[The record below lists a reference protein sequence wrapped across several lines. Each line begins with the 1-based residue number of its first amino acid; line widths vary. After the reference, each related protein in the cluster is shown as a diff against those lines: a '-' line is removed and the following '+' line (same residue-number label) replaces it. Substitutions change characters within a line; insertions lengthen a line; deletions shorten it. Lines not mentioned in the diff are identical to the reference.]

1 MNESRLTFIRFDH
14 IQTYTESNG
23 WKRRIIFD
31 LYQCSCGN
39 QKVIRRSAVQG
50 KGSHLTRSCGCL
62 RREVGIEK
70 MKRMNRDG
78 TAQRNWNNQ
87 NDVNKNG
94 GISRSNIKNKTG
106 KVRWYNPDG
115 TWRMVTKE
123 RADALY
129 YGLDGEIHTLKGKRW
144 KGGDYQ

>member
-1 MNESRLTFIRFDH
+1 
-14 IQTYTESNG
+14 
-23 WKRRIIFD
+23 
-31 LYQCSCGN
+31 
-39 QKVIRRSAVQG
+39 
-50 KGSHLTRSCGCL
+50 
-62 RREVGIEK
+62 